1 MDKQTLSAV
10 LAQSPR
16 EEVIALAGEAAGG
29 RSIVLVKPAEKTLVM
44 LKVRE
49 SVKQSLFYL
58 GEIIATEC
66 LVEVDGNR
74 GACVLMGDDQ
84 EKARAMAV
92 IDAAHTAGFPQ
103 WPGVEARVNEL
114 GADVQ
119 RKRAEE
125 AALHRKTQVRFSI
138 MEDRD
143 GE

>member
-1 MDKQTLSAV
+1 MDKKTLSAV

-16 EEVIALAGEAAGG
+16 EEVIALANDAAGG
-29 RSIVLVKPAEKTLVM
+29 RSVILVKPAEKTLVM

-49 SVKQSLFYL
+49 PVKQSLFFL

-66 LVEVDGNR
+66 LVEVDGKR
-74 GACVLMGDDQ
+74 GACVLMGDDV

-92 IDAAHTAGFPQ
+92 IDASHTAEFPQ
-103 WPGVEARVNEL
+103 WPGVEERINEL
-114 GADVQ
+114 QADVQ
-119 RKRAEE
+119 RRRGQE
-125 AALHRKTQVRFSI
+125 AAVHRKTQVRFSI